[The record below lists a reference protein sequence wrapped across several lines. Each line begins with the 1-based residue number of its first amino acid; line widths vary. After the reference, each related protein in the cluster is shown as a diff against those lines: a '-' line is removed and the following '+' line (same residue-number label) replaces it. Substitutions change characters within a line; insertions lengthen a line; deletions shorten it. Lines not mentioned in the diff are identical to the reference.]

1 MTINTSARFSPVIAG
16 TMKWGQWGSKFDTSS
31 YESIIEDCISI
42 GVTSFDHADI
52 YGHYTTEAE
61 FGTVLKTKPH
71 LRQKMQLISKCGI
84 KMITANRPDHKIKSY
99 DTSFEHII
107 ASAERSLKNLHTD
120 HLDLLLIHRPD
131 PLLDPDAIARA
142 FEYLHQQG
150 KVLFFGVSNFNAS
163 QTAMIRDR
171 YPIMSNQIEASLF
184 HLPPFLDGTIDYSI
198 AKKLT
203 TMAWSPLGGGALWG
217 DVQDERVVRI
227 KQVAAALCEKYQ
239 CSDDQLYLA
248 WLMKHP
254 AGIIP
259 VLGTSKME
267 RIKSALNSKHIS
279 IEREEW
285 FRLWSAS
292 TGAEVP

>member
-1 MTINTSARFSPVIAG
+1 MTLTTQAKFSTIIAG
-16 TMKWGQWGSKFDTSS
+16 TMKWGQWGSKFDTSA
-31 YESIIEDCISI
+31 YEKIIEECIGI

-61 FGTVLKTKPH
+61 FGAVLKNKPH

-84 KMITANRPDHKIKSY
+84 KMVTPNRPDHKLKSY

-107 ASAERSLKNLHTD
+107 TSAERSLKNLHTD

-131 PLLDPDAIARA
+131 PLMDPDAIARA
-142 FEYLHQQG
+142 FETLHHQG

-163 QTAMIRDR
+163 QSSMILDR

-184 HLPPFLDGTIDYSI
+184 HLTPFIDGTIDYHI
-198 AKKLT
+198 KKRLT

-217 DVQDERVVRI
+217 NTTDEKITRI
-227 KQVAAALCEKYQ
+227 KKAAAALCEKYQ
-239 CSDDQLYLA
+239 CTDDQLYLS

-254 AGIIP
+254 SGILP
-259 VLGTSKME
+259 VLGTSKIE
-267 RIKSALNSKHIS
+267 RVKAAIEATAIHL
-279 IEREEW
+279 EREEW
-285 FRLWSAS
+285 FKLWSAS
-292 TGAEVP
+292 TGAEVA